1 MVFRK
6 NLLKTNISQKNKK
19 SFDEFIQYFEPN
31 SQSKRITVNSKQ
43 EAIQYLKNNK
53 VDLSKVEDI

>member
-1 MVFRK
+1 M
-6 NLLKTNISQKNKK
+6 NISQKNKK
-19 SFDEFIQYFEPN
+19 SFAEFIQYFEPN